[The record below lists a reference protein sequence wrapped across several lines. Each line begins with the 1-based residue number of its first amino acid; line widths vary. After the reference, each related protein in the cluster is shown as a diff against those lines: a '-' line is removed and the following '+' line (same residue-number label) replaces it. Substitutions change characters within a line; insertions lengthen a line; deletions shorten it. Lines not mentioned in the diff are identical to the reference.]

1 MENSTSMFAIRNMRI
16 FFLMIPA
23 LLFTLFGATRCTSC
37 GTGTGKTDNGVLTLV
52 TLRGPSAM
60 GMVRVT
66 DSLSRIQH
74 ADVRV
79 VMVNEPLQARKLM
92 LEGRADMVL
101 LPMTLAANV
110 YNRGLDYKLAAVPVW
125 GALYVY
131 GQDTSITG
139 LEDLK
144 GKTVYVMARGMTPD
158 VLFRYLLLKHDID
171 PEKDLTLD
179 YRFPTHMDLAGAMAV
194 GKAPLG
200 VLSEPQASQVVQ
212 KNPNVSLLLD
222 LNREWTL
229 ALQAPMPQTAF
240 LVHATS
246 YKKHRD
252 KIEAVLAA
260 CEASTRWVNDN
271 QDSAAVLMVK
281 HHILEN
287 REVAVRAISGSGLHF
302 VRAADIK
309 TAIHDYLQV
318 FYTLDPEIIG
328 GQLPDET
335 FYQ

>member
-1 MENSTSMFAIRNMRI
+1 MANSTSMFAIRNMRI
-16 FFLMIPA
+16 FFLLLPA
-23 LLFTLFGATRCTSC
+23 LLLTLFGAARCTSC
-37 GTGTGKTDNGVLTLV
+37 GTGSGKTDNGVLTLV

-66 DSLSRIQH
+66 DSLSRIRH

-101 LPMTLAANV
+101 LPMTMAANV
-110 YNRGLDYKLAAVPVW
+110 YNRGLDYTLAAVPVW
-125 GALYVY
+125 GTLYVY
-131 GQDTSITG
+131 GQDTSITR

-144 GKTVYVMARGMTPD
+144 GKTVYAMARGMTPD
-158 VLFRYLLLKHDID
+158 VLFRYLLLEHGID

-212 KNPNVSLLLD
+212 KNPAVSLLLD

-240 LVHATS
+240 LVHTTS
-246 YKKHRD
+246 YKKHRN

-271 QDSAAVLMVK
+271 QDSAALLMVK

-287 REVAVRAISGSGLHF
+287 REVAARAIPGSGLHF
-302 VRAADIK
+302 VRTTDIK

-328 GQLPDET
+328 GQLPDEA

>member
-1 MENSTSMFAIRNMRI
+1 VANSTSMFALRNMRI
-16 FFLMIPA
+16 FFL
-23 LLFTLFGATRCTSC
+23 LLPTLLLTLFGAARCTSC

-74 ADVRV
+74 ADVQV

-101 LPMTLAANV
+101 LPMTLAANT
-110 YNRGLDYKLAAVPVW
+110 YNRGLDYTLAAVPVW

-131 GQDTSITG
+131 GQDTSITR

-158 VLFRYLLLKHDID
+158 VLFRYLLLEHDID

-179 YRFPTHMDLAGAMAV
+179 YRFPTHMDLAGAMAI

-200 VLSEPQASQVVQ
+200 VLSEPQASQVIQ
-212 KNPNVSLLLD
+212 KNPDVSLLLD
-222 LNREWTL
+222 LNQEWTL

-240 LVHATS
+240 LVHTAS

-287 REVAVRAISGSGLHF
+287 KEVAVRAISGSGLHF
-302 VRAADIK
+302 VRATDIK

-328 GQLPDET
+328 GQLPDEA

>member
-1 MENSTSMFAIRNMRI
+1 MFAIRNMRI
-16 FFLMIPA
+16 FFLLLPA
-23 LLFTLFGATRCTSC
+23 LLLTLFGAARCTSC
-37 GTGTGKTDNGVLTLV
+37 GTGSGKTDNGVLTLV

-66 DSLSRIQH
+66 DSLSRIRH

-101 LPMTLAANV
+101 LPMTLAANT
-110 YNRGLDYKLAAVPVW
+110 YNRGLDYTLAAVPVW

-131 GQDTSITG
+131 GQDTSITR

-158 VLFRYLLLKHDID
+158 VLFRYLLLEHDID

-179 YRFPTHMDLAGAMAV
+179 YRFPTHMDLAGAMAI

-200 VLSEPQASQVVQ
+200 VLSEPQASQVIQ
-212 KNPNVSLLLD
+212 KNPDVSLLLD
-222 LNREWTL
+222 LNQEWTL

-240 LVHATS
+240 LVHTAS

-287 REVAVRAISGSGLHF
+287 KEVAVRAISGSGLHF
-302 VRAADIK
+302 VRATDIK

-328 GQLPDET
+328 GQLPDEA